1 MTGKKL
7 RRDSD
12 IPAPAQAGCGP
23 TGDRCSAAFALVAL
37 CAVLSGCASL
47 DNWQREKLYRPT
59 PVASAVQW
67 QQMLAERPEL
77 AATTVHVGSAGEQ
90 VQVLRW
96 PAQPGRDSAMRVLY
110 LHGTFRH
117 AFQNLAK
124 AEPMQRAGF
133 DVYLLDYRGW
143 GASSARVP
151 DEASIHE
158 DAWAAWQALQSPA
171 GAPAVRWLVY
181 GHSMGSAVAVRLAE
195 RLAGKG
201 AYCALVLESAF
212 TSFADVARDAAGW
225 LGGVL
230 VATSRER
237 MASIDRIAQ
246 VDPPV
251 WFFHGSNDTTVPIA
265 LGRRLFEAAPSPKHW
280 IDWPLRHS
288 NLQTDSSG
296 RYDAVWRTLATSC
309 KAPTTR

>member
-1 MTGKKL
+1 MTALFQATPSTEKTTPSQGARQW
-7 RRDSD
+7 RR
-12 IPAPAQAGCGP
+12 PACLGLLFLSLLLGGC
-23 TGDRCSAAFALVAL
+23 S
-37 CAVLSGCASL
+37 SL
-47 DNWQREKLYRPT
+47 DRWQREKLYRPT
-59 PVASAVQW
+59 PVASAEAW
-67 QQMLAERPEL
+67 QRMLAERPEL
-77 AATTVHVGSAGEQ
+77 QALTLPVGASGEQ

-96 PAQPGRDSAMRVLY
+96 PAQHGHDSSLRVLY

-117 AFQNLAK
+117 AFQNLGK

-143 GASSARVP
+143 GASSPRVP

-158 DAWAAWQALQSPA
+158 DAWAAWKALRAPA
-171 GAPAVRWLVY
+171 GGPEARWVVY

-195 RLAGKG
+195 RLAGHG

-212 TSFADVARDAAGW
+212 TSYADVAQEAAGW
-225 LGGVL
+225 LGSAL

-251 WFFHGSNDTTVPIA
+251 WFFHGKEDNTVPIA
-265 LGRRLFEAAPSPKHW
+265 LGRRLFDAAPSPKHW
-280 IDWPLRHS
+280 MEWPLRHS
-288 NLQTDSSG
+288 NLQTDSTG
-296 RYDAVWRTLATSC
+296 RYDAAWRSLAQSC
-309 KAPTTR
+309 QAPMLR

>member
-1 MTGKKL
+1 MTASIQSTPLTIKTSRIQGAHP
-7 RRDSD
+7 RRR
-12 IPAPAQAGCGP
+12 PAILGVLLLSLLLGGC
-23 TGDRCSAAFALVAL
+23 S
-37 CAVLSGCASL
+37 SL
-47 DNWQREKLYRPT
+47 DRWQREKLYRPT
-59 PVASAVQW
+59 PVASAEAW
-67 QQMLAERPEL
+67 QQMLAQRPEL
-77 AATTVHVGSAGEQ
+77 QALTLPVGAAGEQ

-96 PAQPGRDSAMRVLY
+96 PAQPGRDSALRLLY

-143 GASSARVP
+143 GASSPRVP

-158 DAWAAWQALQSPA
+158 DAWTAWQALQAPA
-171 GAPAVRWLVY
+171 GGPAVRWVVY
-181 GHSMGSAVAVRLAE
+181 GHSMGSAVAVRLAQ
-195 RLAGKG
+195 RLAGQG

-212 TSFADVARDAAGW
+212 TSFADVAQDAAGW
-225 LGGVL
+225 LGSAL

-251 WFFHGSNDTTVPIA
+251 WFFHGSEDTTVPIG
-265 LGRRLFEAAPSPKHW
+265 LGRRLFDAAPSPKHW
-280 IDWPLRHS
+280 MQWPLRHS
-288 NLQTDSSG
+288 NLQTDSTG
-296 RYDAVWRTLATSC
+296 RYDAAWRSLAQSC
-309 KAPTTR
+309 QASAQR